1 MERLLDFSP
10 NAQFDVAL
18 MDQVVAIFYDGQHPL
33 HAQAHG
39 IVQKFREHPQ
49 AWQRVDGILER
60 SQSGEVKFLA
70 LSILQLTVSQ
80 RWKALDE
87 PTRKGIRNYMV
98 SKILQTVKEVEGP
111 QKGNRETQALLR
123 KLNEGLVT
131 VLKQEWPHN
140 WPTFIDE
147 MVSSGKSSED
157 ICENNMKILGLLYEE
172 IFQFSEE
179 DMLSAKVANLKASLK
194 GEFGKVFDLCKFA
207 LERSQRAT
215 LVSSTLSTTARFMSW
230 IPQAY
235 IFETPM
241 LQLLVTRFLHLP
253 QFRCDVLSVLTE
265 VADFGPDVVKTP
277 QYRQI
282 LCGEGGCFVAV
293 MGKLNGM
300 LPLQSVN
307 IAHAFATSQTEE
319 PRRFVLKLALFLK
332 HFFANWLGDLE
343 AMRND
348 TVIQAMLLG
357 QNFLSHIARV
367 DNDVTFKV
375 CLEHWH
381 DLAEDLYKS
390 LNAFRAPAVLRLGT
404 GLMSVGALA
413 AQTGGGGGLT
423 SAAAMASG
431 GGAAGGAGASGG
443 IVGLNSS
450 GSGMSAGARSAEAG
464 VKPEQRQQWYASVL
478 HDVRDV
484 MVSKMARPKEM
495 KVAVNEDGQVVK
507 PPEDTS
513 ARALYQTMR
522 ETLVFL
528 THLDYEDSESIM
540 LEKLAAQV
548 DSNPS
553 TTQWSWEKLQTLC
566 HSIGS
571 ISGAMNE
578 DDEKRFLVTV
588 IKDLLGLCENKRGK
602 DNKAIVASCIM
613 YVVGQYPRFLR
624 AHWKFLKTVVNKNF
638 EFMHELHHGVRD
650 MACET
655 FLKIAQKC
663 KRKFVVLQTQERA
676 PFIEELLMNL
686 PATISDLEPHQVL
699 IYYEA
704 VGHMVQAQNEPA
716 QCKALMTALMR
727 QPNSRWAQIM
737 QTAGRDVSALHQIN
751 TVKEVASIVRVNVSV
766 AKSVGPK
773 FLSQLGTVYMDMLQV
788 YKTYS
793 EFISQ
798 SIQRQGPQ
806 IMQQP
811 HIRAMRTV
819 KVEILTLISTFVEG
833 RAGTGKKKKRRGG
846 AGAGPAEHV
855 RTIAQNFVPPLLVP
869 VLADYQ
875 RGIPQARESHVLML
889 FTGIVSTCRETMTS
903 SVPKVL
909 DAVLGSTLE
918 MIAKNFVDFPDH
930 RIHFYNLLTAIV
942 RHCFQ
947 SIFQIPPAA
956 QVCSIVLLSVVC
968 CECC

>member
-1 MERLLDFSP
+1 MAQQQIQMERLLDFSP
-10 NAQFDVAL
+10 NAQFDVSL
-18 MDQVVAIFYDGQHPL
+18 MDQVVGIFYNGQHPL
-33 HAQAHG
+33 HAQAHT

-70 LSILQLTVSQ
+70 LSILQLTINQ

-87 PTRKGIRNYMV
+87 ATRKGIRNYMV

-111 QKGNRETQALLR
+111 KKGDREVQALLR
-123 KLNEGLVT
+123 KLNEGLVS

-179 DMLSAKVANLKASLK
+179 DMLSAKVVHLKGSLK

-207 LERSQRAT
+207 LERSQRAS
-215 LVSSTLSTTARFMSW
+215 LVSSTLSTAAKFMSW

-265 VADFGPDVVKTP
+265 VADFGPDIVKKP

-300 LPLQSVN
+300 LPLQTVN
-307 IAHAFATSQTEE
+307 IAHAFATSTTEE
-319 PRRFVLKLALFLK
+319 PKRFVLKLALFLK

-343 AMRND
+343 SMRNS

-367 DNDVTFKV
+367 DDDVTFKV

-381 DLAEDLYKS
+381 GLSEDLYKS
-390 LNAFRAPAVLRLGT
+390 LNAFKAPAVLRLGT

-413 AQTGGGGGLT
+413 AHTGGASN
-423 SAAAMASG
+423 SASTV
-431 GGAAGGAGASGG
+431 
-443 IVGLNSS
+443 VGLNSS
-450 GSGMSAGARSAEAG
+450 GYTAGERSSAAG
-464 VKPEQRQQWYASVL
+464 VKPEQRQQWYAPVL

-495 KVAVNEDGQVVK
+495 KIAVNEDGQVVK

-528 THLDYEDSESIM
+528 THLNYEDTESIM

-548 DSNPS
+548 DTNPA

-602 DNKAIVASCIM
+602 DNKAIIASCIM

-663 KRKFVVLQTQERA
+663 KRKFVVLQSAERA
-676 PFIEELLMNL
+676 PFIEELLVNL

-716 QCKALMTALMR
+716 QCKELMKSLMR
-727 QPNSRWAQIM
+727 QPNMTWAQIM
-737 QTAGRDVSALHQIN
+737 QTAGRDVSTLHQIN
-751 TVKEVASIVRVNVSV
+751 TVKEVAKIVRVNVSV

-773 FLSQLGTVYMDMLQV
+773 FLSQLGAVYMDMLQV

-811 HIRAMRTV
+811 HIRAMRSV
-819 KVEILTLISTFVEG
+819 KVEILNLISTYVEG
-833 RAGTGKKKKRRGG
+833 RAGTGKKKKKKGG
-846 AGAGPAEHV
+846 SGGGSAEHV

-875 RGIPQARESHVLML
+875 RGIPQARESQVLML
-889 FTGIVSTCRETMTS
+889 FTGIVNTCREAMTS

-930 RIHFYNLLTAIV
+930 RIYFYKLLTAIV

-956 QVCSIVLLSVVC
+956 QVCYLCTLLSMLATCLDVHSSAC
-968 CECC
+968 NFN